1 MRNLIAAMFFI
12 AIAVAQPSFEV
23 ASIKPNNSGDG
34 NSTYQTTGGSIRMRN
49 VTPRILLE
57 MAYNVKEFNLNAP
70 SWVDNPHFDIMAST
84 GGVEVKDQELRRMV
98 QSLLA
103 ERFQLK
109 VHRESKEM
117 TAYAMLPAKN
127 GFKLKPTGGE
137 NYSLN
142 FTKGGAKAKAT
153 GKDVSMTNLADYL
166 SGGAVDGPVVDET
179 AITGTFDFT
188 LEWSPDQTAAEGGPS
203 LFTALTEQL
212 GLRLEKRKLPVSIL
226 VVDSMSQVPS
236 EN

>member
-1 MRNLIAAMFFI
+1 MKYVIAGMFF
-12 AIAVAQPSFEV
+12 ATLAMAQPSFEV

-34 NSTYQTTGGSIRMRN
+34 NSSYQTTGGSVRMRN
-49 VTPRILLE
+49 VTPRALLE
-57 MAYNVKEFNLNAP
+57 LAYNVKEYNLVAP

-84 GGVEVKDQELRRMV
+84 GGAEVKDQELRRML
-98 QSLLA
+98 QSLLTD
-103 ERFQLK
+103 RFQLK
-109 VHRESKEM
+109 AHRQSKEM
-117 TAYAMLPAKN
+117 TAYALLPAKN

-137 NYSLN
+137 NFSLN

-153 GKDVSMTNLADYL
+153 GKDTSMANLADYL
-166 SGGAVDGPVVDET
+166 SGGAVDYPVVDET
-179 AITGTFDFT
+179 GISGAFDFT
-188 LEWSPDQTAAEGGPS
+188 LEWSPDQNAADGGPS

-226 VVDSMSQVPS
+226 VVDSMSQTPT